1 MRKSLMLRNNEIP
14 LEFSQLVI
22 FVEGATDAAI
32 VENIL
37 YAMNPHLTP
46 TIVVCNGKHRIAKT
60 IKNLTN
66 DGSTKYIAL
75 IDADEP
81 SVFDSRE
88 EAKHQLG
95 NPSIP
100 VFCAVPT
107 IEAWLFADDK
117 IASSLAKN
125 ESAIR
130 TIERMPLPE
139 SIPYPKYLASQVLRI
154 TKSPHR
160 YNVLRNL
167 DIHRAAA
174 RSPSLR
180 NFLAGICDVLEL
192 ASDLP
197 DHAMSSTVSRDIFS
211 TLLRE
216 LPGDAVAWR
225 TLAGE
230 IYSAAELARNIGEGT
245 EIGKQYVT
253 ELLRVARDF
262 TLRKAKK

>member
-1 MRKSLMLRNNEIP
+1 MQNSLMLSKGKTQREH
-14 LEFSQLVI
+14 SQLVI
-22 FVEGATDAAI
+22 FVEGVTDAAI

-46 TIVVCNGKHRIAKT
+46 EIVICDGKHRIAKK
-60 IKNLTN
+60 IKSLPI
-66 DGSTKYIAL
+66 DGPTKYIAL

-88 EAKHQLG
+88 EAKRQLG

-117 IASSLAKN
+117 IAISLAKN
-125 ESAIR
+125 ETAIR

-154 TKSPHR
+154 KKSPQR
-160 YNVLRNL
+160 YNFLRSL

-180 NFLAGICDVLEL
+180 NFLAGICDALEL
-192 ASDLP
+192 TSDLP
-197 DHAMSSTVSRDIFS
+197 DHSMASTVSRDVFS

-230 IYSAAELARNIGEGT
+230 TYSAAELARNIGEGT

-253 ELLRVARDF
+253 ELFRVARDL